1 MGLSFCNP
9 YSARP
14 VDLRLKLNP
23 DEAMALRDAMA
34 LSLSH
39 SMDTTLA
46 PIWDEVV
53 DFIHNYECPTREP
66 AEV

>member
-1 MGLSFCNP
+1 M
-9 YSARP
+9 
-14 VDLRLKLNP
+14 DLRLKLSP
-23 DEAMALRDAMA
+23 DEALALRDAMA

-39 SMDTTLA
+39 RMDATLA

-53 DFIHNYECPTREP
+53 DFIHNYECLTREP

>member
-1 MGLSFCNP
+1 MLTP
-9 YSARP
+9 AQRA
-14 VDLRLKLNP
+14 VDLRLKLSP
-23 DEAMALRDAMA
+23 DEALALRDAMA

-39 SMDTTLA
+39 RMDATLA

-53 DFIHNYECPTREP
+53 DFIHNCECLTHEP